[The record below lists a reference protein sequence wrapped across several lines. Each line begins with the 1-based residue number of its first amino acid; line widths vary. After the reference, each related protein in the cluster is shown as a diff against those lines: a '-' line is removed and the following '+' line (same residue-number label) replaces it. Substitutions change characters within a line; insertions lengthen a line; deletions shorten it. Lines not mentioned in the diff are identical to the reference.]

1 MAVILDQAARET
13 TMLIAQISDFH
24 LKTGG
29 KVTYRVVDTAAC
41 LARAV
46 ATVVALD
53 PVPDIV
59 VATGDL
65 TDAGRPEEYA
75 LLRELLAPLPQPVYL
90 IPGNHDERDA
100 MRRAFADAPYL
111 PASGFLH
118 YTIEDHPLR
127 LVALDTLLP
136 GAAGGHLCDRRLRW
150 LDDALAAAPERPTLI
165 IMHHPPFVTGIAY
178 MDRMGLSGADGFAA
192 ILSRHPQVERVLCGH
207 VHRSIQAPIG
217 AHAIAST
224 VPGTAHQMALDLRAA
239 GPSRFMMEP
248 PGYQLH
254 LWRPGAGIVSHTGV
268 IGSFAG
274 PYPFRDDAQTGNG

>member
-1 MAVILDQAARET
+1 
-13 TMLIAQISDFH
+13 MLIAQISDFH
-24 LKTGG
+24 LKAGG
-29 KVTYRVVDTAAC
+29 RVTYRVVDTATC
-41 LARAV
+41 LAQAV
-46 ATVVALD
+46 AVVAALD

-65 TDAGRPEEYA
+65 TDAGRPEEYE
-75 LLRELLAPLPQPVYL
+75 LLRDLLAPLPQPVYL
-90 IPGNHDERDA
+90 IPGNHDEREA
-100 MRRAFADAPYL
+100 MRRAFADAGYL
-111 PASGFLH
+111 PARGFLH
-118 YTIEDHPLR
+118 YTVEDHPLR
-127 LVALDTLLP
+127 LVALDTLVP
-136 GAAGGHLCDRRLRW
+136 GEAGGRLCETRLSW

-178 MDRMGLSGADGFAA
+178 MDRMGLSGAAEFAA

-207 VHRSIQAPIG
+207 LHRSIQARIG

-254 LWRPGAGIVSHTGV
+254 LWRPGVSVVSHTGV
-268 IGSFAG
+268 IGRFAG
-274 PYPFRDDAQTGNG
+274 PYPFRDDVPIGDG